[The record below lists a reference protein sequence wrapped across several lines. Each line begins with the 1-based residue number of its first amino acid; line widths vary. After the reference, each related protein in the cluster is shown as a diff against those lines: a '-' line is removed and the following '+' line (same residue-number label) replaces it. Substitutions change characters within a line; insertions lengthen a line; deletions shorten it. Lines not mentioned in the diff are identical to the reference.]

1 MQKFSI
7 EYKEFKI
14 RKVDLSMIEEKDTI
28 LKENET
34 CPAVGYQAVNV
45 NVPVSVRPFAHAGS
59 TATKCCGA
67 PIVKSGK
74 SVGQGT
80 KNGICN
86 FTIGQNIV
94 VAIPV
99 AFGAEA
105 TVGDTFVDCLG
116 ASSEEIECDNLP
128 TTSEP
133 TQPEPDEPSVPDE
146 IGTTV

>member
-1 MQKFSI
+1 MKGWLYMNIDKNFELQ
-7 EYKEFKI
+7 
-14 RKVDLSMIEEKDTI
+14 
-28 LKENET
+28 ENMT

-45 NVPVSVRPFAHAGS
+45 NVPVTVTPFAKAGS
-59 TATKCCGA
+59 TATRCCGT

-74 SVGQGT
+74 SIGQGT

-105 TVGDTFVDCLG
+105 AVGDTYVDCLG
-116 ASSEEIECDNLP
+116 ASAEEIECESLSQKPEIDP
-128 TTSEP
+128 VEP
-133 TQPEPDEPSVPDE
+133 APKEDESKLA
-146 IGTTV
+146 I

>member
-1 MQKFSI
+1 MS
-7 EYKEFKI
+7 EEKI
-14 RKVDLSMIEEKDTI
+14 VDLQ
-28 LKENET
+28 ENET

-45 NVPVSVRPFAHAGS
+45 NVPVTVKPFAKTGS
-59 TATKCCGA
+59 TTTRCCGT

-74 SVGQGT
+74 SIGQGT

-105 TVGDTFVDCLG
+105 TVGDTYVDCLG
-116 ASSEEIECDNLP
+116 ATAEEIDCDNLP
-128 TTSEP
+128 DIGEPNQPENTEPVSSEP
-133 TQPEPDEPSVPDE
+133 VSSDPA
-146 IGTTV
+146 TTPQVNEAGN